1 MSQTRTIM
9 VEFKMPDHFTAHD
22 EDRIQ
27 AAVVATI
34 NLCCGNAVEMPK
46 VIAGMMGAGPMCTT
60 HPVKVEQGQPQES
73 AVRGRLMTG
82 AEHAAMEMAA
92 ALYNQIALQ
101 VIGRGSSRDGDLNE
115 LAMHIHGI
123 QNMVLAQA
131 AARAYPGRY
140 RLMGDER

>member
-46 VIAGMMGAGPMCTT
+46 VIAGMMGAGPMY
-60 HPVKVEQGQPQES
+60 PVKVEQGQPQES

-82 AEHAAMEMAA
+82 AEQLSPRSA
-92 ALYNQIALQ
+92 
-101 VIGRGSSRDGDLNE
+101 
-115 LAMHIHGI
+115 
-123 QNMVLAQA
+123 
-131 AARAYPGRY
+131 
-140 RLMGDER
+140 